1 MPHAAPRKARPG
13 TLVPLDPSEFG
24 EPEARHLLWRAGFGG
39 TPQQVRALAG
49 LGIEQAV
56 SHLIDYQTVA
66 YDWPSASE
74 FDKDIMRP
82 LSVEERRQARI
93 ARQNGNEDVV
103 DQFRTRRMRAQ
114 REDRAQV
121 RAMQSWWLTRMIETP
136 RPFEEKMTLFWHG
149 HFATGYR
156 TIENS
161 YHMFLQNQL
170 FRSKAAGNFGEL
182 LFAIIRDPAMLRYLN
197 NNASRKGEPNENL
210 ARELMELFSLGEGNY
225 SENDIKEGARALTGY
240 TYQDDTFVF
249 NERNHDQGIKRILGS
264 EGRMDGDGFVRAILA
279 RRQCAEFI
287 SAKLYRFFCK
297 EIPLTERDMD
307 PVARTAVTDLSKYVL
322 RERYDIKRALRR
334 LFMSEHFYSD
344 AVVGEQIKSPAEL
357 VVGAIRSL
365 STPVRDVPTLVAAL
379 DKMGQALFQP
389 PSVKGW
395 AGGRSWISTST
406 LYTRQN
412 ILAYLLTGR
421 TPTGFDL
428 FGGGAYDPKPLVK
441 SLVDDPRSAS
451 PKEMSER
458 IAAFMLG
465 PATSP
470 RAVDELMTIAEQA
483 NALTPTVAAD
493 MMLLAS
499 AMPEYQLC

>member
-1 MPHAAPRKARPG
+1 MPHAAPRTARPG
-13 TLVPLDPSEFG
+13 TLVPLEPEAFG
-24 EPEARHLLWRAGFGG
+24 EREARHLLWRAGFGG
-39 TPQQVRALAG
+39 TPEQVRALAAKG
-49 LGIEQAV
+49 LEAAV
-56 SHLIDYQTVA
+56 DHLLEYESVA
-66 YDWPSASE
+66 FDWPRADA

-82 LSVEERRQARI
+82 LTAEERRQARV

-103 DQFRTRRMRAQ
+103 DMFRQRRMRAQ
-114 REDRAQV
+114 REDRAQI
-121 RAMQSWWLTRMIETP
+121 RGMQTWWLTRMIETP
-136 RPFEEKMTLFWHG
+136 RPLEEKMTLFWHG

-170 FRSKAAGNFGEL
+170 FRSKAVGNFGEL

-240 TYQDDTFVF
+240 TYQDDTFFF
-249 NERNHDQGIKRILGS
+249 NERNHDQGIKRILGV
-264 EGRMDGDGFVRAILA
+264 EGRLDGDGFVRAILA

-287 SAKLYRFFCK
+287 AAKLYRFFCR
-297 EIPLTERDMD
+297 EIPLAESGMD
-307 PVARTAVTDLSKYVL
+307 PVARTAVGDLSKYIL

-334 LFMSEHFYSD
+334 LFVSEHFYSD
-344 AVVGEQIKSPAEL
+344 MVVGERIKSPAEL
-357 VVGAIRSL
+357 VVGAIRSMGA
-365 STPVRDVPTLVAAL
+365 PVRDVPTLVAAM

-395 AGGRSWISTST
+395 SGGRSWISTST

-421 TPTGFDL
+421 TPTGYDL
-428 FGGGAYDPKPLVK
+428 FGSGTYDPKPLVK
-441 SLVDDPRSAS
+441 SLVGDPRGA
-451 PKEMSER
+451 PPRAFGEA
-458 IAAFMLG
+458 IAGFMLG
-465 PATSP
+465 PASTD
-470 RAVDELMTIAEQA
+470 RAVDELMALAEGA
-483 NALTPTVAAD
+483 GSVTPSVASD